1 MAIARALA
9 SDEEEED
16 GSKASFEG
24 EEALMAPLGAPFD
37 RVCTITMETLAVAST
52 LWGKGA
58 KRGEKATKTDEEEM
72 ER

>member
-1 MAIARALA
+1 
-9 SDEEEED
+9 
-16 GSKASFEG
+16 
-24 EEALMAPLGAPFD
+24 
-37 RVCTITMETLAVAST
+37 METLAVAST